1 MANDLGIAFYITICC
16 IAFIIS
22 KIILTILLYKRWK
35 QKNVIYEEG
44 FSGGKVV
51 MFRSPVLQ
59 SLTSDVL
66 LKKTLKLSNKDII
79 GAGGYGT
86 VYRLMINDT
95 LAFAVKRLNR
105 GTADRDKGFEREL
118 EAMGDIKHRNIITL
132 HGYYSSPHYNLL
144 IYELM
149 PNGSLDAFL
158 HGKSMESKILD
169 WPTRYKIALGAARGI
184 AYLHHDCIPHI
195 IHRDIKSSNILLDQN
210 MEARVS
216 DFGLATLME
225 PDKTHVSTF
234 VAGTFGY
241 LAPGTTNKIVVML
254 LPYCFDFFI
263 IKFGSSAEYFDTGRA
278 TGKGDVYSFGV
289 VLLELL
295 TGKKPTDEAFLEEGT
310 KLVTW
315 VKGVV
320 EERREEYVL
329 DSSLSSC
336 PVDEINNTFN
346 IALMCL
352 ETDPSKRPTM
362 AEVVKM
368 LEQIK
373 SGSAVTDS

>member
-1 MANDLGIAFYITICC
+1 MANDLGLAFYITIGS

-22 KIILTILLYKRWK
+22 KIILTVLLYKRWK
-35 QKNVIYEEG
+35 RKNMIYEDG
-44 FSGGKVV
+44 FSRGKMV
-51 MFRSPVLQ
+51 MFRSPLLQ
-59 SLTSDVL
+59 SLTSDVF

-86 VYRLMINDT
+86 VYRLTINET
-95 LAFAVKRLNR
+95 MAFAVKKLNR
-105 GTADRDKGFEREL
+105 GPPDRDTGFEREL
-118 EAMGDIKHRNIITL
+118 EAMGDIKHGNIVNL
-132 HGYYSSPHYNLL
+132 LGYCTTPYYNLL

-158 HGKSMESKILD
+158 HGKARESKILD
-169 WPTRYKIALGAARGI
+169 WPTRYKIAVGAARGV

-210 MEARVS
+210 MEPRVS

-225 PDKTHVSTF
+225 PDKTHVSTL

-241 LAPGTTNKIVVML
+241 LAPGIMNKI
-254 LPYCFDFFI
+254 
-263 IKFGSSAEYFDTGRA
+263 A
-278 TGKGDVYSFGV
+278 
-289 VLLELL
+289 
-295 TGKKPTDEAFLEEGT
+295 
-310 KLVTW
+310 

-320 EERREEYVL
+320 EERREEYVV
-329 DSSLSSC
+329 DNSLGSC
-336 PVDEINNTFN
+336 PVDEVNKTFN

-373 SGSAVTDS
+373 SEKL

>member
-1 MANDLGIAFYITICC
+1 MISISSLKLNQTIFKLVNSHLVLQKMANDLGLAFYITICC

-35 QKNVIYEEG
+35 RKNKINEEG
-44 FSGGKVV
+44 FSGGKMV

-59 SLTSDVL
+59 SLKSDVF

-86 VYRLMINDT
+86 VYRLKINDT
-95 LAFAVKRLNR
+95 TAFAVKRLNR
-105 GTADRDKGFEREL
+105 GTADREKGFEREL
-118 EAMGDIKHRNIITL
+118 EAMGDIKHRNIVTL
-132 HGYYSSPHYNLL
+132 HGYYSSSHYNLL

-149 PNGSLDAFL
+149 PNGSLDVFL
-158 HGKSMESKILD
+158 HGKSMDSKILD

-195 IHRDIKSSNILLDQN
+195 IHRDIKSSYILLDQN

-241 LAPGTTNKIVVML
+241 LAP
-254 LPYCFDFFI
+254 
-263 IKFGSSAEYFDTGRA
+263 EYFDTGRV

-329 DSSLSSC
+329 DSSLGSC
-336 PVDEINNTFN
+336 PVDETNYTFS

-352 ETDPSKRPTM
+352 ETDPCKRPTM

-368 LEQIK
+368 LEQMK
-373 SGSAVTDS
+373 SEKAVTDS